1 MVRRVIDLDNIDVIN
16 VLTSAV
22 QAVTDV
28 LVHVIVPRQIF
39 SSFSTQ
45 NCHYWVR
52 LRHLLVETVIFS
64 CGFKRRVCLGADWCT
79 IFDMVFCWSNHGE
92 SVNLVWI
99 TASWSPFDLEYS
111 IFDAQRRCHKCHW
124 PTYFL
129 WSEDSPTIP
138 LHLLA
143 LLRTSCEHVALFVRI
158 RQSQIS
164 SGRIVSDV
172 RVRQLTEHCVSTICG
187 TKFASESLQR
197 FLRYLIDKAA
207 HWCPTLKVN
216 GGQDLNKWG
225 SHCVTDCGCGCLLL
239 HLRQSGGWD

>member
-1 MVRRVIDLDNIDVIN
+1 MAKLQDWLLSW
-16 VLTSAV
+16 VLAL
-22 QAVTDV
+22 A
-28 LVHVIVPRQIF
+28 
-39 SSFSTQ
+39 
-45 NCHYWVR
+45 R
-52 LRHLLVETVIFS
+52 L
-64 CGFKRRVCLGADWCT
+64 ADWCT
-79 IFDMVFCWSNHGE
+79 IFDMVFCWSNHGG